1 VNGYSGTALLAAIL
15 ATTIFNATALSKLVI
30 LMEISI
36 K

>member
-15 ATTIFNATALSKLVI
+15 ATTIYNATSLSKLVT

-36 K
+36 R